1 MTEEV
6 KKEEQKIEEKKQEVP
21 VAKIAV
27 DIDGVSVEVDTE
39 TAKKLIDNRQKA
51 KKDVAT
57 LKESLAKAEA
67 TAKQEADR
75 AALMKA
81 MKESDIESV
90 KAQISAEYID
100 KIAKYENKIFKEGA
114 KSALIAAGILA
125 EAADD
130 AVSLALQGAKTELDG
145 DSIKIGGKP
154 LAEFAAEFVKT
165 KPHLVAVKA
174 GEKKTA
180 LKTGTPPA
188 PARSTGELLKSGLS
202 KIIK

>member
-1 MTEEV
+1 MSTEPEV
-6 KKEEQKIEEKKQEVP
+6 KKEEVKQEVP
-21 VAKIAV
+21 AAKIAV
-27 DIDGVSVEVDTE
+27 DIDGVSIEVDTE
-39 TAKKLIDNRQKA
+39 TAKKLIDNRQKV
-51 KKDVAT
+51 KKDVAA

-67 TAKQEADR
+67 SAKQEADK

-90 KAQISAEYID
+90 KAQISAEYVD

-145 DSIKIGGKP
+145 DSIKIGGKD
-154 LAEFAAEFVKT
+154 LKEFAAEFVKT

-174 GEKKTA
+174 ADKKTP

-188 PARSTGELLKSGLS
+188 PVKSTGELLKSGLS
-202 KIIK
+202 KILK